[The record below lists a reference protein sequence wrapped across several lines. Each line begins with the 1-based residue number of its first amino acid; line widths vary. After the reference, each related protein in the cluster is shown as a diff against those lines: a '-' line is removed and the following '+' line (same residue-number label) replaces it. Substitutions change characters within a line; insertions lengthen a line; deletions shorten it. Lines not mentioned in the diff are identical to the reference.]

1 MNKIKF
7 SAGGQP
13 VFLDDLQLL
22 QDNYSN
28 MIAFLA
34 ESSVGSNSPIL
45 LHDYDPVIQRINSDG
60 TIDVYVAQNKILH
73 DGVIVDIHEKTFTGI
88 ETSKDIYV
96 AITTQDNTSR
106 VFQDGSTK
114 QVRTSS
120 SAILISTS
128 VGVSFRMRD
137 LYRFG
142 RFRTDRFALL
152 NGYYGYISVVSG
164 KLIVSIE
171 TTAKEWDDL
180 STILFVVSDSTWASQ
195 LADKSFDVIGNE
207 SVQITFDGFGR
218 CLYKYKVSSIYTPP
232 LPQKI
237 QIEANIPQ

>member
-73 DGVIVDIHEKTFTGI
+73 DGVIADIHEKTFTGI

-128 VGVSFRMRD
+128 IGVSFRMRD

-142 RFRTDRFALL
+142 RLRTERFALL

-195 LADKSFDVIGNE
+195 LAGKSFDVIGDE
-207 SVQITFDGFGR
+207 SVQITFDSFGQ
-218 CLYKYKVSSIYTPP
+218 CLYRYKVGNYKPS